1 MPASSKPPASAP
13 LNRKNTNWET
23 LSFEIGNELGKTKNK
38 PQPTIYFSQKLT
50 LKFRGHR
57 LLRQLQQRIQKI
69 QQSFL
74 WVYQI
79 KSISQMNLTV
89 TDSLTTVAAAL
100 QLALKR
106 QATGMEVI
114 ITAQNLKL
122 FYVLT
127 SLPLK
132 RKKSFLILIPIL

>member
-1 MPASSKPPASAP
+1 
-13 LNRKNTNWET
+13 
-23 LSFEIGNELGKTKNK
+23 
-38 PQPTIYFSQKLT
+38 
-50 LKFRGHR
+50 
-57 LLRQLQQRIQKI
+57 
-69 QQSFL
+69 
-74 WVYQI
+74 
-79 KSISQMNLTV
+79 MNLTV

-132 RKKSFLILIPIL
+132 RKKSFLILIPILWAPATPHEIQKQRDHRHEKPSSLKPAVSPIKMLSGFYNRAESCSQGEEALHKLDS